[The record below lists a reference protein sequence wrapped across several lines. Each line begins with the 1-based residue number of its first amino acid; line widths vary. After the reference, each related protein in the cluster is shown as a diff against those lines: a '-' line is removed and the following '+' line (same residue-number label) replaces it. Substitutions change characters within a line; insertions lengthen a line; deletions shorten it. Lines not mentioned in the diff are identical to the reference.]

1 MATIQFYRWTMYKF
15 TRYMLKGNLITF
27 RVIFV
32 AGLKELK
39 KKFICSLIWNGEI
52 LEYLF
57 YLKVVRAYLK
67 FETKDNHEV
76 DG

>member
-32 AGLKELK
+32 AGLKEVK
-39 KKFICSLIWNGEI
+39 KKIMFANMKRRDLKSICFIQ
-52 LEYLF
+52 
-57 YLKVVRAYLK
+57 R
-67 FETKDNHEV
+67 
-76 DG
+76 